1 MSSKF
6 SRFYD
11 FGPFRIDASQHVLLR
26 DGAEVPLTPK
36 AFDTLLLLVRNSGRI
51 VDKDELL
58 KTIWPEAYVEEATLA
73 QNVFT
78 IRKALGGSEG
88 EQYIQTIPRRG
99 YRFNVNVTTEH
110 DQIAGIQLD
119 KPDTPSGPTGENAVP
134 ARSIYSIAVLP
145 LINQSENPDVEYL
158 SDGLTESITNSL
170 SLMPELQVK
179 ACSTVLR
186 YKRPN
191 IDPQQAGR
199 ELGVAAVLMGRLLP
213 VDDNLIIRMELVEAS
228 TGWQLWGEE
237 YNRGFSDLPKLQ
249 IDITRDISE
258 TLRVKMTGEDWERI
272 SKLQTDNAEAFQFYL
287 KGRAFLNKRTKEGYK
302 KATDCFEQAIELD
315 PGFAPAYSGLADTYI
330 LYDFY
335 GLVPPWN
342 TIPKAR
348 AAAIKAVA
356 LGDELAETHTS
367 LGSITLIHDRDL
379 VGAEREFKRAIRLN
393 PKYARAHHGY
403 AHCLMT
409 MGRTK
414 ESLAECGLAVELEP
428 FDLELNQHLGWHYL
442 FAREY
447 DRAIEQL
454 QKTLEMGPDFYR
466 ARVLLGIAYGQKGAY
481 SEAIAQLLRARLLEE
496 TTMLSGFLG
505 YAYGMSGNEKA
516 ALKVL
521 NDLIKESKE
530 NYVSPY
536 SMTLIYVGLGRA
548 DEALEWVQRACVEH
562 GHWRGWLELTPEL
575 DSLRA
580 DPRFIKIV
588 RQSSVSGQY

>member
-99 YRFNVNVTTEH
+99 YRFNANVTTEQ
-110 DQIAGIQLD
+110 DQIAGMQSD

-258 TLRVKMTGEDWERI
+258 TLRVKVTGEDWERL

-536 SMTLIYVGLGRA
+536 SMTLIYVGLRRP

>member
-1 MSSKF
+1 MSSNF

-11 FGPFRIDASQHVLLR
+11 FGPFRIDASQHVLMR
-26 DGAEVPLTPK
+26 DGVEISLTPK
-36 AFDTLLLLVRNSGRI
+36 AFETLLLLVRNSGRI

-88 EQYIQTIPRRG
+88 DQYIQTIPKRG
-99 YRFNVNVTTEH
+99 YRFIVNVTAEQ
-110 DQIAGIQLD
+110 DQSAAIQSN
-119 KPDTPSGPTGENAVP
+119 KPETLSGPTGEAAVP

-145 LINQSENPDVEYL
+145 LINQSEDLDVEYL
-158 SDGLTESITNSL
+158 SDGLTETITNSL
-170 SLMPELQVK
+170 SLIPELQVK
-179 ACSTVLR
+179 ACSTVVR
-186 YKRPN
+186 YKKPN
-191 IDPQQAGR
+191 IDPQEAGR
-199 ELGVAAVLMGRLLP
+199 ELGVSAVLVGRLIP
-213 VDDNLIIRMELVEAS
+213 VSDNLVIRMELVETTS
-228 TGWQLWGEE
+228 GWQLWGEE
-237 YNRGFSDLPKLQ
+237 YNRGLSDLPKLQ
-249 IDITRDISE
+249 IDITRDISQ
-258 TLRVKMTGEDWERI
+258 TLRLKVTDDKWERL
-272 SKLQTDNAEAFQFYL
+272 SKLQTDNPQAFQLYL
-287 KGRAFLNKRTKEGYK
+287 KGRGFLNRRTKAGYI

-315 PGFAPAYSGLADTYI
+315 PGFALAYSGLADTYI

-348 AAAIKAVA
+348 AAAVKAVA

-403 AHCLMT
+403 AHCLLAL
-409 MGRTK
+409 GRTA
-414 ESLAECGLAVELEP
+414 ESLAASGFAVDLEP
-428 FDLELNQHLGWHYL
+428 FDVELNQHLGWHYL

-447 DRAIEQL
+447 DHAIDQL
-454 QKTLEMGPDFYR
+454 EKTLEMAPDFYR
-466 ARVLLGIAYGQKGAY
+466 ARVLLGIAYGQKG
-481 SEAIAQLLRARLLEE
+481 SFSQAIEEFLRARMLEQ

-505 YAYGMSGNEKA
+505 YAYGMGGDEKK

-521 NDLIKESKE
+521 NELIKESKE
-530 NYVSPY
+530 TYVSPY
-536 SMTLIYVGLGRA
+536 SMTLIYVGLGRR
-548 DEALEWVQRACVEH
+548 DEALEWVQRACVEY

-588 RQSSVSGQY
+588 RQSSLTGQY